1 MEERGSCTR
10 KMREGHGVGL
20 WKEIRKE
27 GSLLHN
33 KIVFSMG
40 DGRRVRFWKDKW
52 CGSDALC
59 NSFPSLYALAASKE
73 AWVAEIWDST
83 SEEGDWNP
91 WSSKPFND
99 WQVEMVERFL
109 LKIQGKRLISD
120 LENRVLWK
128 ETKDEKFS
136 LKSLYSALE
145 LRYAILFPRSIIWSS
160 YVPTKMGFFA
170 WEASWGNVL
179 TLDQLK
185 RWSMANRCFLC
196 CVEEKSIDYILIY
209 CTKARVL

>member
-1 MEERGSCTR
+1 
-10 KMREGHGVGL
+10 MREGHGVGL

-40 DGRRVRFWKDKW
+40 DARRVRFWKDKW

-73 AWVAEIWDST
+73 TWVVEIWDST
-83 SEEGDWNP
+83 GEEGDWNP
-91 WSSKPFND
+91 WFSKPFND

-136 LKSLYSALE
+136 IKSLYSALE
-145 LRYAILFPRSIIWSS
+145 LRYVILFPRSIIWSS
-160 YVPTKMGFFA
+160 YVPTKMGFFCLG
-170 WEASWGNVL
+170 SFVG
-179 TLDQLK
+179 
-185 RWSMANRCFLC
+185 
-196 CVEEKSIDYILIY
+196 
-209 CTKARVL
+209 